1 VADEIASVT
10 LRGVRLIFRNF
21 AGAEGPNNT
30 EGDRNVC
37 VMLTE
42 SEAEFMLKDG
52 WNVKRLRPDEDGNLG
67 SPFLPVAVRFDIK
80 PPKIVLITSKNRTT
94 LTEEHVNVLDWL
106 DFSKV
111 DVIVRASDWSRNGR
125 SGRKAYLKTA
135 FLTVAEDE
143 LEMEYGSMDDMPARA
158 GNVEE

>member
-1 VADEIASVT
+1 MADEIATVT

-42 SEAEFMLKDG
+42 SEYEFMLKDG

-67 SPFLPVAVRFDIK
+67 SPFLPVAVRFDVK

-94 LTEEHVNVLDWL
+94 LTEEHVNVLD
-106 DFSKV
+106 
-111 DVIVRASDWSRNGR
+111 
-125 SGRKAYLKTA
+125 
-135 FLTVAEDE
+135 
-143 LEMEYGSMDDMPARA
+143 
-158 GNVEE
+158 